1 MKNTDKII
9 NGTIA
14 ALLIAG
20 TVNPVYASEIII
32 EEDVVV
38 VIEEDVIVEDVIT
51 EDVITEDTTNKEEN
65 IEVEMDPVEEVVPE
79 PVPEVEIEV
88 GEAWTPNKP
97 NTTRPVQNVVV
108 ESDPVGETIIIEE
121 DLIVEIDPVEDT
133 VIYEEGE
140 DLIVEADTAEPEI
153 FEEVITEP
161 VPEVEIEVGEA
172 WTPNKP
178 NATRPAQNVVEADP
192 VEETVVVEEEL
203 TVEADVA
210 VKKTPEEKRQEMQE
224 VVRKTNNN
232 ILSVLNKLKIKR

>member
-51 EDVITEDTTNKEEN
+51 EDTTNKEEN
-65 IEVEMDPVEEVVPE
+65 IEVEMDPVEEVVP
-79 PVPEVEIEV
+79 
-88 GEAWTPNKP
+88 
-97 NTTRPVQNVVV
+97 
-108 ESDPVGETIIIEE
+108 
-121 DLIVEIDPVEDT
+121 
-133 VIYEEGE
+133 
-140 DLIVEADTAEPEI
+140 
-153 FEEVITEP
+153 EP

>member
-51 EDVITEDTTNKEEN
+51 EDTTNKEEN

-79 PVPEVEIEV
+79 PVPEVEVEV
-88 GEAWTPNKP
+88 GEAWKPNKP
-97 NTTRPVQNVVV
+97 NTTRPVQDVVV
-108 ESDPVGETIIIEE
+108 ESDPVGETIIVEE

-140 DLIVEADTAEPEI
+140 DLIVEADTTEPEI
-153 FEEVITEP
+153 FEEVITKP
-161 VPEVEIEVGEA
+161 VPEVEAEVGEV
-172 WTPNKP
+172 WKPNKP

>member
-14 ALLIAG
+14 ALLIAS
-20 TVNPVYASEIII
+20 TVNPVYAFEVETSV
-32 EEDVVV
+32 EE
-38 VIEEDVIVEDVIT
+38 VIVDLEEVIVEDIV
-51 EDVITEDTTNKEEN
+51 
-65 IEVEMDPVEEVVPE
+65 VEMDPVEDTII
-79 PVPEVEIEV
+79 VEEELIPDVSIEV
-88 GEAWTPNKP
+88 GEAWKPNKP

-140 DLIVEADTAEPEI
+140 DLIVEADTTEPEI
-153 FEEVITEP
+153 FEEVEEEP
-161 VPEVEIEVGEA
+161 IPEVAIEVGEA
-172 WTPNKP
+172 WTPNEP
-178 NATRPAQNVVEADP
+178 NTTRPAQNVVEED
-192 VEETVVVEEEL
+192 L

-210 VKKTPEEKRQEMQE
+210 VEKTPEEKIQEMQE